1 MRMNRAAILALLGS
15 FVLGLNGCNG
25 CNPTQDCGTWVFTG
39 TPTGNR
45 FPLSSA
51 FTFDPAACGK
61 SCQCTQDVMIQ
72 MTWVY
77 DADLGTN
84 VYASDQPQGGRSTA
98 NGWSIDRINGAA
110 HGYYGLQNDGTFYA
124 GWNTPGANGTANTLF
139 DTPGGWSANTYF
151 YAVDV
156 AVCNNSRTCNDRIL
170 GYYFWSYILDANDV
184 GQKFITAP
192 AWKDLDAEFQNAL
205 AAWNN
210 WAPTSGTENDG
221 TGTLPHAVPFPT
233 LSDL

>member
-1 MRMNRAAILALLGS
+1 
-15 FVLGLNGCNG
+15 
-25 CNPTQDCGTWVFTG
+25 
-39 TPTGNR
+39 
-45 FPLSSA
+45 
-51 FTFDPAACGK
+51 
-61 SCQCTQDVMIQ
+61 
-72 MTWVY
+72 
-77 DADLGTN
+77 
-84 VYASDQPQGGRSTA
+84 
-98 NGWSIDRINGAA
+98 
-110 HGYYGLQNDGTFYA
+110 
-124 GWNTPGANGTANTLF
+124 
-139 DTPGGWSANTYF
+139 
-151 YAVDV
+151 VDV

-205 AAWNN
+205 VAWNN